1 MSLQWYPGH
10 MTKARRELFELAPSQ
25 HVIIEVLDARMPK
38 ASSNPL
44 IAELARQKPRICVLT
59 KSDLADPAATEQWVK
74 YLESQGGPLPGKAA
88 AAPEAP
94 PAPTEPTAEQGAEVP
109 QAAAPA
115 APKGKAPRPR
125 PPVLAIAVTTERQS
139 ETRALLV
146 AACKRLGLYPE
157 PNKRV
162 RALIAGVPNVGK
174 SSLIN
179 TLMQQNVAKVGD
191 KPAVTKVQQQAVLK
205 SGLVLTDSPGMMW
218 PKIED
223 ESGALR
229 LGFAGSIP
237 DTAVDYFILASF
249 GAKLLLER
257 YGHLLVSRFKL
268 DAVPATPTALLEE
281 VGRRRG
287 ALRSGGVVDLHKA
300 SEILVRE
307 FRSGGI
313 GRITLELP
321 PIALT

>member
-59 KSDLADPAATEQWVK
+59 KSDLADPEVTEQWVK
-74 YLESQGGPLPGKAA
+74 YLEAQGGPLPGKAEVAPA
-88 AAPEAP
+88 AASASAP
-94 PAPTEPTAEQGAEVP
+94 TTDSDGEPAP
-109 QAAAPA
+109 APA
-115 APKGKAPRPR
+115 APHGKPPKPR
-125 PPVLAIAVTTERQS
+125 PPVLAIAVTTERQA
-139 ETRALLV
+139 ETRALLA
-146 AACKRLGLYPE
+146 AACKRLGFYPE

-205 SGLVLTDSPGMMW
+205 NGLVLTDSPGMMW

-223 ESGALR
+223 EAGALR

-237 DTAVDYFILASF
+237 DTAVDYFNLAVF

-257 YGHLLVSRFKL
+257 YGKLLVARFKL
-268 DAVPATPTALLEE
+268 DAVPASPTALLEE

-313 GRITLELP
+313 GRITLETP
-321 PIALT
+321 PIALS